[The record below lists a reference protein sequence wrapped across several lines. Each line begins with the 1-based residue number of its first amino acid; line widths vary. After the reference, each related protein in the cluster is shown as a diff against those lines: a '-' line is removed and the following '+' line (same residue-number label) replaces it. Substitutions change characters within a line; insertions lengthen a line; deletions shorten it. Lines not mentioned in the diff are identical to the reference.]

1 MTRWRQRMGE
11 EGLNA
16 LVQESLAVAV
26 ATKAMKPSDLTE
38 VILDTPVQ
46 EKVVMFPTGAKL

>member
-1 MTRWRQRMGE
+1 MGE